1 MTNSRAPTRSAFSY
15 RAFTMF
21 LIGRIV
27 SILSFQML
35 VVAIG
40 WQLYTLT
47 DSALDLGLL
56 GIAQFVPMFVLTPL
70 VGHAVDRY
78 DNRVILLICQLGE
91 AAAAA
96 ILALGTMTGQLD
108 PLTIY
113 VIIALVGAGA
123 PSRSRPWSRSS
134 RRWCRGRWCHQRP
147 HGSPRQTRSD

>member
-1 MTNSRAPTRSAFSY
+1 MTDTASPPRSAFAY

-47 DSALDLGLL
+47 GSALNLGFL

-70 VGHAVDRY
+70 VGHIVDRY
-78 DNRVILLICQLGE
+78 DNRLILLMCQLGE
-91 AAAAA
+91 ACAAA
-96 ILALGTMTGQLD
+96 ILALGTVFGFVD
-108 PLTIY
+108 PGVIY
-113 VIIALVGAGA
+113 VIMALLGAGRAFEIPTMVSIIPALVPRAVV
-123 PSRSRPWSRSS
+123 PSATAWFASLS
-134 RRWCRGRWCHQRP
+134 
-147 HGSPRQTRSD
+147 T